1 MRTVLVAPIG
11 VRAAAAVALLTACVA
26 LAQTPRRT
34 PVEATAADLA
44 DAPFVIKVVDD
55 ATGRGV
61 PLVKL
66 TTTSNIALYTDSA
79 GIIAFDEPGLMDTK
93 VWFSVESPGYEL
105 PADGFGYRGR
115 AFVTAPGGA
124 VTIPL
129 KRTQIA
135 ERLYRVTGQGIYHH
149 STRAGLPTPIPDPVA
164 NLNGR
169 VMGQDSA
176 VVLAHAGKLFW
187 FWGDTGRPEYPL
199 GHFGTSCATSP
210 LPGEAGC
217 DPSTGIRLTYLVD
230 ESGFSRPVF
239 DIGRPGPVWFGG
251 AVELS
256 DPDGRA
262 RIVGHFARMKDLGTA
277 LEQGIAAFD
286 DQTKR
291 MQIVAT
297 FPIDAPLHP
306 SGHAVRCTED
316 GVEYVYFATPYALT
330 RVRAAWDA
338 FIDPAQYE
346 GFTPLLPGTRS
357 LDIES
362 PQVERDADGRPVYAW
377 KAGTA
382 VVGPQ
387 DQQKLIEAG
396 RLEPGDAR
404 IRTVD
409 AADDAPIILH
419 GGSIHYNEYRD
430 CWIMIAT
437 RAFGDES
444 FLGEVYYAEAATIH
458 GPWPRAVKVA
468 THPGYS
474 FYNPVQHAF
483 FDEDGGRIVYF
494 EGTYSTMF
502 SSTKTPTPRYDYNQ
516 LLYRLDL
523 SDERLTSVF
532 D

>member
-1 MRTVLVAPIG
+1 MDR
-11 VRAAAAVALLTACVA
+11 
-26 LAQTPRRT
+26 
-34 PVEATAADLA
+34 A
-44 DAPFVIKVVDD
+44 DAPFVIKIVDD

-66 TTTSNIALYTDSA
+66 TTTSNIALYSDSA
-79 GIIAFDEPGLMDTK
+79 GIIAFDEPGLVASPHGAQRGSPK
-93 VWFSVESPGYEL
+93 VWFTIESPGYDV

-115 AFVTAPGGA
+115 ALTPEPGGS

-129 KRTQIA
+129 HRTQIA

-149 STRAGLPTPIPDPVA
+149 STRAGLPLPLPGPSA

-169 VMGQDSA
+169 VMGQDS
-176 VVLAHAGKLFW
+176 VVALPHAGKLFW
-187 FWGDTGRPEYPL
+187 FWGDTARPAYPL

-217 DPSTGIRLTYLVD
+217 DPASAIQLTYFVD
-230 ESGFSRPVF
+230 VAGFSRPVF
-239 DIGRPGPVWFGG
+239 DLGRPGPVWFGG
-251 AVELS
+251 AVELV
-256 DPDGRA
+256 DPEGAA
-262 RIVGHFARMKDLGTA
+262 RIVGHFARMKDLGTM

-286 DQTKR
+286 DQTQT
-291 MQIVAT
+291 MEIIAT

-306 SGHAVRCTED
+306 AGHAVRHADD

-330 RVRAAWDA
+330 RVRASWEA
-338 FIDPAQYE
+338 FTDPAQYE
-346 GFTPLLPGTRS
+346 GFTPLPLGTRS

-362 PQVERDADGRPVYAW
+362 PQLERDAEGRVVYAW
-377 KAGTA
+377 KANTA
-382 VVGPQ
+382 IVGPQ

-396 RLEPGDAR
+396 LLAADEGR

-409 AADDAPIILH
+409 AADDTPILLH

-437 RAFGDES
+437 RMFADES
-444 FLGEVYYAEAATIH
+444 FLGEVYYAEAPSIH
-458 GPWPRAVKVA
+458 GPWQRAVKVA

-474 FYNPVQHAF
+474 FYNPVHHAF
-483 FDEDGGRIVYF
+483 FDEDGGRIIYF
-494 EGTYSTMF
+494 EGTYSAMF
-502 SSTKTPTPRYDYNQ
+502 SSTSTPTPRYDYNQ

-523 SDERLTSVF
+523 SDDRVTKVF